1 MSDRYWL
8 STPGSKEPP
17 KGPLSLQEIT
27 EAWQAGTIEPVS
39 IICKVGESNWVN
51 PESVLGPRVPRAR
64 TGELPQ
70 VFPLPDR
77 RSIEGKYSDLA
88 RVASSLEFYG
98 TALKVLVV
106 IIGIASLAAVIYLI
120 QSLPSA
126 LIALFVGV
134 VSGVW
139 FYAMG
144 ILIAGAGN
152 ALLAVRDMAV
162 NTRVSADM
170 AMRPSP

>member
-1 MSDRYWL
+1 MNPTGSIPKACSVPECQEHERVNFPKCFRYQ
-8 STPGSKEPP
+8 TAD
-17 KGPLSLQEIT
+17 Q
-27 EAWQAGTIEPVS
+27 
-39 IICKVGESNWVN
+39 
-51 PESVLGPRVPRAR
+51 
-64 TGELPQ
+64 
-70 VFPLPDR
+70 
-77 RSIEGKYSDLA
+77 IEGKYSDLA